1 VRRFSGSWLCWLA
14 LALACASPARWQ
26 EPLAEAASIDAAAW
40 AADAAWLAD
49 PAREGRGLGT
59 AGLDAAARF
68 LAERFAEAGLEG
80 GAAGGGFLQTFRMP
94 VAIAV
99 AEQRLTAG
107 GRVLAPG
114 RDFRALL
121 ASESGHF
128 AGELVFAGHGIHDP
142 ATGWDDYARLDA
154 EGAVLAVLDGRPSG
168 PAFAER
174 RGAALA
180 ERAAKLATAR
190 RRGARAV
197 LFLPKGEDDG
207 FSRPGGALPTAASAG
222 VIALALSRRGA
233 ERLAALS
240 GHALAEWVR
249 RAETGEPLPLRVRV
263 AGAVGVARREGEV
276 ANVIG
281 RLPGG
286 DPERAHE
293 VVVVGAHYDHLGR
306 GEFGSLSPAAG
317 SEVHPGADD
326 NASGAAGLVA
336 LARALAA
343 GPRPARTLA
352 FVAFTAEEAGLI
364 GSARYVQAL
373 GAGQVVAASEARS
386 EAKPSEVVGPEAR
399 SEAKPG
405 EVVGPEA
412 RSEAKP
418 GEVVSMLNL
427 DMIGRLG
434 EAGVSAYGAET
445 APAFADLV
453 RRLAARRGLAVS
465 FVDGSHGPSDHA
477 SFHAAKIP
485 ALFFTTGVHEAYHT
499 PADRAEVLRAEGAAR
514 VLGLAADVT
523 LALADVR
530 EAPRFA
536 AVAPPPRPTA
546 PHAGGGGPW
555 LGTVPAFGAAG
566 PPGARIAAVIP
577 GSPAERAGL
586 SAGDVIVSFAGAS
599 VASLEELAALLRAQS
614 EGSEVAIEVQR
625 GAERIELRAVL
636 GRRP

>member
-1 VRRFSGSWLCWLA
+1 MRRFATLLLPLV
-14 LALACASPARWQ
+14 LALACASQARWR
-26 EPLAEAASIDAAAW
+26 EPLAEARGVDAAAW

-80 GAAGGGFLQTFRMP
+80 GAPGGGFLQSFRMP
-94 VAIAV
+94 VAIA
-99 AEQRLTAG
+99 AREQRLTVG
-107 GRVLAPG
+107 GQVLAPE

-128 AGELVFAGHGIHDP
+128 AGEAVFAGHGISDP
-142 ATGWDDYARLDA
+142 ESGWDDYARLDA
-154 EGAVLAVLDGRPSG
+154 RDAVLLVLDGRPSD
-168 PAFAER
+168 PVFDER
-174 RGAALA
+174 RGRALA
-180 ERAAKLATAR
+180 QRSLKLATAR
-190 RRGARAV
+190 RHGARAV
-197 LFLPKGEDDG
+197 LFVPKDEDGG
-207 FSRPGGALPTAASAG
+207 FPPPSGALPTASSAG
-222 VIALALSRRGA
+222 VIALALSKSGA
-233 ERLAALS
+233 ERVARLA
-240 GHALAEWVR
+240 GTELAEWVR
-249 RAETGEPLPLRVRV
+249 RADAREPLALRPRV
-263 AGAVGVARREGEV
+263 AGAVAIARREGEV
-276 ANVIG
+276 ANVIA
-281 RLPGG
+281 RLPGS

-293 VVVVGAHYDHLGR
+293 QVVIGAHYDHLGR

-336 LARALAA
+336 LARTLAA
-343 GPRPARTLA
+343 GPRPARTLV

-364 GSARYVQAL
+364 GSARYVEELAQP
-373 GAGQVVAASEARS
+373 SEARS
-386 EAKPSEVVGPEAR
+386 EAQPSEVVA
-399 SEAKPG
+399 
-405 EVVGPEA
+405 
-412 RSEAKP
+412 
-418 GEVVSMLNL
+418 MLNL

-465 FVDGSHGPSDHA
+465 FVDGSHGPSDHS
-477 SFHAAKIP
+477 SFHAARIP

-499 PADRAEVLRAEGAAR
+499 PLDRAEELRSAGAAR
-514 VLGLAADVT
+514 VLGLAADAA
-523 LALADVR
+523 LALAEAR
-530 EAPRFA
+530 ERPRYAAAAPAPR
-536 AVAPPPRPTA
+536 PPTT
-546 PHAGGGGPW
+546 PHEGGGRPW

-566 PPGARIAAVIP
+566 PPGAHIAAVIP

-586 SAGDVIVSFAGAS
+586 EAGDVIVSFAGAS

-614 EGSEVAIEVQR
+614 EGSEVEIVVRR
-625 GAERIELRAVL
+625 GGERIELRAVL